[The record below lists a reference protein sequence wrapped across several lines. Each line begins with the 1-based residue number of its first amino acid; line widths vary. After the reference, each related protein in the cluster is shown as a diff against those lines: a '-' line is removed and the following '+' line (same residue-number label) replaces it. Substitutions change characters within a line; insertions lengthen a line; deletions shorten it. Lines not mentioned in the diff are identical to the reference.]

1 MTFAMRVFS
10 LTVVIFGCVS
20 QYVLSQTVYK
30 TEEGDVA
37 QDSEYDLGKDKVTGG
52 EKETGSERTWKKEIK
67 LQKNLTFCLTL
78 VETKT

>member
-1 MTFAMRVFS
+1 MRGFS

-20 QYVLSQTVYK
+20 QYVFSQTAYK
-30 TEEGDVA
+30 TEEGDVG
-37 QDSEYDLGKDKVTGG
+37 QDSEDDKVTGG
-52 EKETGSERTWKKEIK
+52 EKETGSERTWQKEIK

>member
-1 MTFAMRVFS
+1 MTFAMREFS

-30 TEEGDVA
+30 TEEGDVG
-37 QDSEYDLGKDKVTGG
+37 QNSEHDLGKDKVTGS

>member
-1 MTFAMRVFS
+1 MRGFS

-20 QYVLSQTVYK
+20 QYVFSQTVYK
-30 TEEGDVA
+30 TEEGDVV
-37 QDSEYDLGKDKVTGG
+37 QDSEDDLGKDKVTRN

-78 VETKT
+78 VETTT

>member
-1 MTFAMRVFS
+1 MRGFS

-30 TEEGDVA
+30 TEGGYVG
-37 QDSEYDLGKDKVTGG
+37 QDSEDDIGKDKVTGG
-52 EKETGSERTWKKEIK
+52 EKEIGSERTWKKEIK

>member
-1 MTFAMRVFS
+1 MRVFS

-30 TEEGDVA
+30 TEGGYVG
-37 QDSEYDLGKDKVTGG
+37 QDSEDDIGKDKVTGG

>member
-1 MTFAMRVFS
+1 MRGFS

-30 TEEGDVA
+30 TEGGYVG
-37 QDSEYDLGKDKVTGG
+37 QDSEDDIGKDKVTGG

-67 LQKNLTFCLTL
+67 LQNKLTLCLTL
-78 VETKT
+78 DETKT